1 MIVILLESNLLTTR
15 FKQFDIFAVGDA
27 KKNSLK

>member
-1 MIVILLESNLLTTR
+1 MVVILLENNLVTMR
-15 FKQFDIFAVGDA
+15 FQQFDIFANGDA